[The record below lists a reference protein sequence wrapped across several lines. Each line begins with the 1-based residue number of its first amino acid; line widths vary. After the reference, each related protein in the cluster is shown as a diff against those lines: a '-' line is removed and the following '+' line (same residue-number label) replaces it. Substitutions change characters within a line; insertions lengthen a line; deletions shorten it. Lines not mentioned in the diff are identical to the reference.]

1 MIEITPKDLAVRNAR
16 GGESYILLCTLRNE
30 TELVLDCNIQTS
42 QASSER
48 WEVTPRAFRMK
59 PRQKQSVELKLSMPQ
74 CELRSELA
82 KARHRCKAYFGGARR
97 LQPWGRARLAVS

>member
-59 PRQKQSVELKLSMPQ
+59 PRQKQSVELKLSMPH
-74 CELRSELA
+74 SPPA
-82 KARHRCKAYFGGARR
+82 SARR
-97 LQPWGRARLAVS
+97 ALASGGLKDLFYLKTQYFE

>member
-30 TELVLDCNIQTS
+30 TELVLECNIQTS

-48 WEVTPRAFRMK
+48 WEVTRGPSA
-59 PRQKQSVELKLSMPQ
+59 
-74 CELRSELA
+74 
-82 KARHRCKAYFGGARR
+82 
-97 LQPWGRARLAVS
+97 

>member
-42 QASSER
+42 R
-48 WEVTPRAFRMK
+48 RRPRGGK
-59 PRQKQSVELKLSMPQ
+59 SPRGPS
-74 CELRSELA
+74 A
-82 KARHRCKAYFGGARR
+82 
-97 LQPWGRARLAVS
+97 